1 MRIVTVGSDLKG
13 ENRMPVGSVTY
24 ESREQSP
31 EVVNYFVG
39 VEVAK
44 PGIRTSANAYF

>member
-1 MRIVTVGSDLKG
+1 MRIQTVGSDLNG
-13 ENRMPVGSVTY
+13 ENRMPVGSVIY

-39 VEVAK
+39 VAVGKYE
-44 PGIRTSANAYF
+44 IRTSANAY